1 MTDLRMINAVAVVHN
16 AAPEHADEDDEPP
29 SYAADADVVEVA
41 HIITQTLI
49 ARGVRAHRVC
59 VGGSAAQLKAT
70 LERLKDEGV
79 TTIFNL
85 VEGVEGDASREAEFA
100 RHIERAQL
108 AITGSP
114 SSALAIA
121 FRKDQARRVLAAA
134 QVPQAQGYV
143 VWPDQPIRLPQT
155 YPVFIK
161 PACADGSIGINSG
174 SVIYD
179 ERAYLER
186 IAWLNKHVPG
196 PALVE
201 DYLPGAELNIASLPT
216 PDGQVLSATAID
228 FSGYPEG
235 LAPIVSYDCKWTPGS
250 PEYVACSVDARALVD
265 AATIER
271 AKQLAADAMTALGIS
286 GYGRVDLRLDAH
298 GQPRVIDVN
307 PNPDLHPEA
316 GVAAAARQLGLT
328 YSDLI
333 MGILDE
339 AQHRHLER
347 LSHDRAQR
355 AAHTLHHR
363 RRPRATRHLVATY

>member
-1 MTDLRMINAVAVVHN
+1 MIDLRMIDAVAVVHN

-49 ARGVRAHRVC
+49 ARGIRAKRVC
-59 VGGSAAQLKAT
+59 LSSEGADLGAL
-70 LERLKDEGV
+70 LERLKLEGV
-79 TTIFNL
+79 TTVFNL

-100 RHIERAQL
+100 RYIERAQL

-134 QVPQAQGYV
+134 KVPQAQGFV
-143 VWPDQPIRLPQT
+143 VWPEQPIRLPQA
-155 YPVFIK
+155 YPVFLK
-161 PACADGSIGINSG
+161 PACADGSIGIDSG

-179 ERAYLER
+179 ERAYLAR

-201 DYLPGAELNIASLPT
+201 DYLPGAELNVASIPT
-216 PDGQVLSATAID
+216 TNGQALSATAID

-250 PEYVACSVDARALVD
+250 PEYVACSVDARTLVS
-265 AATIER
+265 AETIER
-271 AKQLAADAMTALGIS
+271 AKQIAADAISALGIS
-286 GYGRVDLRLDAH
+286 GYGRVDLRLDAQ

-339 AQHRHLER
+339 AHHRHLER
-347 LSHDRAQR
+347 LTHERPQR
-355 AAHTLHHR
+355 AAHTSNHR